1 MLETSKK
8 RFEAVLELEPNGRR
22 TLYDVEACDLRDAW
36 KQLKIAV
43 LTRTGIEILPGFFAE
58 KDVNV
63 FMLISG
69 NPKRFHRMG
78 RLRELNEALPPSKKI
93 S

>member
-1 MLETSKK
+1 MTAETSKK
-8 RFEAVLELEPNGRR
+8 RFEAVLELEPNGPR

-43 LTRTGIEILPGFFAE
+43 FTRTGLEILPGWFAE

-63 FMLISG
+63 FARIGKIRQVG
-69 NPKRFHRMG
+69 N
-78 RLRELNEALPPSKKI
+78 LRELDEALPPPKKT